1 MSESDGNSKLVGEKE
16 KQQTFIREIEK
27 AYYKE
32 RKRQVFREEEKKGKL
47 FGEKEKQ
54 QTIEEKRVKANY

>member
-27 AYYKE
+27 AYYRE
-32 RKRQVFREEEKKGKL
+32 RKRQVFREEEKKML
-47 FGEKEKQ
+47 TFWRERE
-54 QTIEEKRVKANY
+54 IANY